1 MYQPTEINRK
11 KLPSDEYK
19 IEVSGGWEGSRE
31 TGLPSV
37 SFSFRFGGAKPL
49 LYPGTMRAAT
59 AQGSLRVPVCTPVFV
74 NISSGAVHFF
84 NCSHCYKAHDSK
96 GRLTGQNG
104 VT

>member
-1 MYQPTEINRK
+1 MYQPTEINRN

-49 LYPGTMRAAT
+49 LYPGHNESGHRAGFT
-59 AQGSLRVPVCTPVFV
+59 EGSC
-74 NISSGAVHFF
+74 VHT
-84 NCSHCYKAHDSK
+84 
-96 GRLTGQNG
+96 RLC
-104 VT
+104 